1 MRLLI
6 AGGGTGGDLYPALAV
21 ARAFRAE
28 EPSGAVLLVGRKGGP
43 EERLVPAAGF
53 ELETVR
59 VRGLDRD
66 APWKNLALPV
76 LVPLALRAALRIVD
90 RFRPDVVLGMGGYVM
105 APAVAAARIRR
116 LPYVLHEKDVRPGL
130 ATRYFAANAAA
141 VCTTLPGTES
151 RLRGV
156 RVVMTGVPL
165 REGFQPRT
173 PDVPPRRLLV
183 TGGSQGARRLNQA
196 VWSALDGLCQR
207 FEEVVHV
214 AGQQGADGLPQHAR
228 DRYRGIAFT
237 DDMAALMARAD
248 LIVGRAGVGTIAEA
262 AAVGLPMVLVPGTF
276 GGGHQAENA
285 AAMVSAGAAVTIP
298 EHVLGQ
304 DLLVYSGAIKKS
316 PELDAARAM
325 GVKVLSRAEM
335 LAQMINDADSIAVAG
350 TAGKTTVTH
359 MVGHILVIAGYDPTV
374 LVGDGSSTRAGKT
387 EWLVAETD
395 ESDGTL
401 TLHHPQRAI
410 VTNIELDHPDH
421 FRDVSAVRDL
431 FQWFIEAIP
440 ETGLAV
446 LCADDELARQLK
458 PRARK
463 VTYGFRQGATYRCA
477 PTRPCPVYRGADL
490 LGHIDL
496 RQPGRHNIQNATGA
510 AAVALEIGVPFG
522 DVAGALQTFP
532 GAHRRMEFLGTFQ
545 GAAVYDDYAHHPTKV
560 RATIE
565 AARELRHRR
574 LLVVFQPHRYSRLSA
589 LMHDFARSFE
599 GADRVYVLDVYS
611 AGEDNVSGVQA
622 ADLAHQVP
630 QAIYVGDF
638 TRAKEALKEIVGPD
652 DLVLLM
658 GAGDIKKLGDELAHK
673 V

>member
-1 MRLLI
+1 MRVHLMG
-6 AGGGTGGDLYPALAV
+6 AGGAGVSALARV
-21 ARAFRAE
+21 FLARGDDVTGCDIKESETTA
-28 EPSGAVLLVGRKGGP
+28 
-43 EERLVPAAGF
+43 
-53 ELETVR
+53 ELEE
-59 VRGLDRD
+59 
-66 APWKNLALPV
+66 A
-76 LVPLALRAALRIVD
+76 
-90 RFRPDVVLGMGGYVM
+90 
-105 APAVAAARIRR
+105 
-116 LPYVLHEKDVRPGL
+116 
-130 ATRYFAANAAA
+130 
-141 VCTTLPGTES
+141 
-151 RLRGV
+151 GV
-156 RVVMTGVPL
+156 RM
-165 REGFQPRT
+165 
-173 PDVPPRRLLV
+173 
-183 TGGSQGARRLNQA
+183 S
-196 VWSALDGLCQR
+196 
-207 FEEVVHV
+207 
-214 AGQQGADGLPQHAR
+214 
-228 DRYRGIAFT
+228 
-237 DDMAALMARAD
+237 
-248 LIVGRAGVGTIAEA
+248 VG
-262 AAVGLPMVLVPGTF
+262 
-276 GGGHQAENA
+276 HD
-285 AAMVSAGAAVTIP
+285 P
-298 EHVLGQ
+298 EHVLGK

-325 GVKVLSRAEM
+325 GVKVVSRAEM
-335 LAQMINDADSIAVAG
+335 LARLISETNSIAVAG

-359 MVGHILVIAGYDPTV
+359 MIGHILVMAGYDPTV
-374 LVGDGSSTRAGKT
+374 LVGDGSSARAGQA

-446 LCADDELARQLK
+446 LCADDELARELK
-458 PRARK
+458 PKARK
-463 VTYGFRQGATYRCA
+463 VTYGFRQGATYRCE
-477 PTRPCPVYRGADL
+477 PVRPFPIYRGADL

-510 AAVALEIGVPFG
+510 AAMALEIGVPFG

-574 LLVVFQPHRYSRLSA
+574 LLVVFQPHRYSRLNA

-611 AGEDNVSGVQA
+611 AGEHNVSGVQA
-622 ADLAHQVP
+622 ADLAHQGP
-630 QAIYVGDF
+630 QGIYVGDF
-638 TRAKEALKEIVGPD
+638 TRAKEALQEIVGPD

-673 V
+673 I